1 MSKRAARRK
10 TNGQERTSTRPTAD
24 KQTSP
29 LPPAPPAPAQPITH
43 EEITIRAYAF
53 FVSRGRTH
61 GADQADWFRAEA
73 ELRRERG
80 IEESHP
86 SLRAGR

>member
-1 MSKRAARRK
+1 MSKRAGRRK
-10 TNGQERTSTRPTAD
+10 GNPASTRPTAD

-43 EEITIRAYAF
+43 EEITTRAYAF
-53 FVSRGRTH
+53 FVARGRTH

-86 SLRAGR
+86 SPRAGR